1 MRTLMPILAMLATLA
16 LTTAPAAAKLDCLTT
31 QAQARKV
38 YPAQALKYRQ
48 INDTRC
54 WYAGRTRAKSE
65 FRLLATASSRAD
77 LIAGVA
83 PGPRETNHAGEA
95 PGPSTLAA
103 TSGKSAH
110 NYPESRASTSA
121 SRRGEPAPD
130 DPHRTAYSVTFEH
143 DAILAACGMRC
154 PQLMAFEER
163 WHIAT
168 GERR

>member
-1 MRTLMPILAMLATLA
+1 MRTLMLILAMLATLA
-16 LTTAPAAAKLDCLTT
+16 LTTTPAAAKLDCLTT

-65 FRLLATASSRAD
+65 FRLPA
-77 LIAGVA
+77 
-83 PGPRETNHAGEA
+83 
-95 PGPSTLAA
+95 TLAV
-103 TSGKSAH
+103 
-110 NYPESRASTSA
+110 NIRASTSE
-121 SRRGEPAPD
+121 SRRGEPAP
-130 DPHRTAYSVTFEH
+130 PHRTAYSATFDH
-143 DAILAACGMRC
+143 DEILSMCGGPC
-154 PQLMAFEER
+154 PDFRSMDLHGGPLPQPMAFEER